1 MSQQDR
7 LIALAAM
14 FQAGYLIRQIARTGM
29 ADTQMFE
36 TNISSILKT
45 DAASTEDVYGGI
57 QGVKQGMSILATL
70 FERDQKE
77 RDLEIARYVLGIVH
91 LEKKLSKN
99 SELMNKLV
107 AGIERCQHQSET
119 FGVVHE
125 NVISNLASVYAET
138 ISTLQPRIVVAGEE
152 GHLTNPRNAE
162 KVRALLLS
170 LMRAAVL
177 WKQKGGRRWHLIFT
191 RGSLIKQAKAL
202 ANQM

>member
-1 MSQQDR
+1 MSQQER

-29 ADTQMFE
+29 ADSKNFE
-36 TNISSILKT
+36 TQINSILKT
-45 DAASTEDVYGGI
+45 DAATTEDVYGGL
-57 QGVKQGMSILATL
+57 QGIKQGMSVLSTL
-70 FERDQKE
+70 FEREQKE

-99 SELMNKLV
+99 SDLMNKLG

-119 FGVVHE
+119 FGATHE

-152 GHLTNPRNAE
+152 GHLTNPQNAE

-191 RGSLIKQAKAL
+191 RGGLIKQAKETL
-202 ANQM
+202 NRI